1 MRKKIVAG
9 NWKMNL
15 LPEEALELYTRIVAD
30 CRSEDCEVLVFPP
43 ALYVRELIG
52 QQGVVPVGVQNFYPS
67 EKGAFTGEISIA
79 QVVACGVKHALIG
92 HSERRIIFGESNEFL
107 KEKINAALAH
117 AVTPIVCCGES
128 LAHRDAGTH
137 LDFVCS
143 QLLETIG
150 HLSAEE
156 LGCCIVAY
164 EPIWAIGTGRTAT
177 SEQAQE
183 MHKHIRTWIAT
194 HFGKESAETLSIL
207 YGGSCNDSNA
217 SELFACPDLDGGL
230 IGGAS
235 LDAASFLK
243 IARAF

>member
-15 LPEEALELYTRIVAD
+15 LPEEAIELYTQVNAD
-30 CRSEDCEVLVFPP
+30 LQTDDCEVLVFPP
-43 ALYVRELIG
+43 ALYVRDLIA
-52 QQGVVPVGVQNFYPS
+52 QQGNVPVGVQNFHPS

-79 QVVACGVKHALIG
+79 QIRASGVKHALIG
-92 HSERRIIFGESNEFL
+92 HSERRMIFGESNEFL
-107 KEKINAALAH
+107 KEKVNAALTH

-128 LAHRDAGTH
+128 LAQRDAGTH
-137 LDFVCS
+137 LDFVCY
-143 QLLETIG
+143 QLMETIG

-156 LGCCIVAY
+156 LSYCVVAY

-183 MHKHIRTWIAT
+183 MHKHIRSWIAE
-194 HFGKESAETLSIL
+194 HFGKDCAENLSIL
-207 YGGSCNDSNA
+207 YGGSCNASNA
-217 SELFACPDLDGGL
+217 SELFACPDVDGGL

>member
-15 LPEEALELYTRIVAD
+15 LPEEALELYTRIDNDYSAD
-30 CRSEDCEVLVFPP
+30 GCEVLVFPP

-52 QQGVVPVGVQNFYPS
+52 RKGNIPVGVQNFHPS
-67 EKGAFTGEISIA
+67 ENGAFTGEISIA
-79 QVVACGVKHALIG
+79 QLHACGIKHALIG
-92 HSERRIIFGESNEFL
+92 HSERRLIFGESNEFL

-128 LAHRDAGTH
+128 LAHRDEGTH
-137 LDFVCS
+137 LDFVCT
-143 QLLETIG
+143 QLMETIG

-156 LGCCIVAY
+156 LGCCVIAY
-164 EPIWAIGTGRTAT
+164 EPIWAIGTGRTAS

-183 MHKHIRTWIAT
+183 MHKHIRAWIST
-194 HFGKESAETLSIL
+194 HFGKECAETLSIL
-207 YGGSCNDSNA
+207 YGGSCNASNA
-217 SELFACPDLDGGL
+217 SELFACPDVDGGL

>member
-1 MRKKIVAG
+1 
-9 NWKMNL
+9 MNL
-15 LPEEALELYTRIVAD
+15 LPKEALELYKRIESDQHAV
-30 CRSEDCEVLVFPP
+30 DCEILVFPP
-43 ALYVRELIG
+43 ALYVSELIG
-52 QQGVVPVGVQNFYPS
+52 ESGSVSVGLQNFHPS
-67 EKGAFTGEISIA
+67 ESGAFTGEISISQICA
-79 QVVACGVKHALIG
+79 IGAKHALVG
-92 HSERRIIFGESNEFL
+92 HSERRMIFGESNEFL

-117 AVTPIVCCGES
+117 SVVPIVCCGET

-143 QLLETIG
+143 QLNETIG

-156 LGCCIVAY
+156 LGCCVVAY

-177 SEQAQE
+177 SAQAQE
-183 MHKHIRTWIAT
+183 MHKHIRTWVAK
-194 HFGKESAETLSIL
+194 HFGTESADSLSIL
-207 YGGSCNDSNA
+207 YGGSCNASNA
-217 SELFACPDLDGGL
+217 SELFACPDVDGGL